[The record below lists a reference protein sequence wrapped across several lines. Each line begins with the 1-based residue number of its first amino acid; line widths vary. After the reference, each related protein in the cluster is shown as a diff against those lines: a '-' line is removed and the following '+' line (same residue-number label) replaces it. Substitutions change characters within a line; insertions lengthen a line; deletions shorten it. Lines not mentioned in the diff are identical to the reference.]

1 MSILPSLIAVLALA
15 PAHALE
21 FDLTDESC
29 DPADWVTVCDSGCD
43 WTGAVLAAELFDP
56 VGSERVC
63 ARVYDE
69 VVDLWVP
76 SDRDLVLDAV
86 GATVLK
92 GSVTYPALQVD
103 GRAFVYSSGGFPIDV
118 QGVASVSPLMVTP
131 GAELYLD
138 GALLQP
144 GVSQVFSPP
153 THGGVGLLMTGS
165 WVEIRSADIRGGSAT
180 FAGGALFADYGSV
193 LELGGVTF
201 VDNGAVDQ
209 GGDVAAL
216 GELIATD
223 CTFSLMEGGAVSPL
237 HGGSVFA
244 EGDVTI
250 SGSTFHGRPVDK
262 GGALYAFG
270 YGTSVTI
277 DDAVFLGGQ
286 AGLRGGAIYLSGG
299 ITSTLTELVFDGVS
313 APMSAVDR
321 GGALFADGLGFGGDL
336 SIERSVVTSASA
348 DLGGAFALVDLSSA
362 SLDRVVVEGAE
373 ASNRGGAIHAQDIDE
388 LSVLGSAFCD
398 VSAADRGGVLH
409 AMGSGSTN
417 MTNVLVQ
424 RADAPEGA
432 ATSSSAVD
440 VDLRQATLLDVG
452 DPFFATGGELIVE
465 RSLLKVT
472 VPADQVTLP
481 VSFAPQDVLLEDS
494 LGTIDLSD
502 PYGASVYVEPLALLG
517 GASDLD
523 AMPCGDEF
531 RPHPLLARAVS
542 ASIPRELGDD
552 WGFLGGTAQ
561 GLDAAGGIVGYGGV
575 FGVTTWLDD
584 DDGDGWPL
592 GVDCDDQDPAVNPA
606 AAENCEGVDRNC
618 NGDPY
623 DVASLVDGA
632 SLAFVDEDGDGFG
645 SDDAPQVWVC
655 SGVPAEGTSLV
666 DGDCDDGD
674 ATAYP
679 GAYELCDNVDQDCMG
694 DLDGGQLQAGEGVEA
709 TWDGDRDGFVGDEAA
724 VQVFCSVPAP
734 DPNDDGQW
742 LALAEVLGE
751 DCDDTDAAIF
761 EGALEVCDRVD
772 NDCDDLTDEGFD
784 TEWLVDVDGDGVPAE
799 GDVVVSCV
807 APADG
812 IPAVDLD
819 EYDCD
824 DLDATSYPGAPELCD
839 EADNDCDE
847 LVDEDVEQLW
857 YLDAD
862 KDGYAGATFEE
873 GCLPPDGGAYLP
885 EAEVLASGFDC
896 DDDDGDRSPGAAE
909 VCNDIDDDCDQ
920 EVDETV
926 GDDRVGAVPF
936 WPDADRDGFGAQTL
950 PTWVCDGR
958 LPEGVSDNDAD
969 CDDRDGSV
977 NPAAAEVVG
986 NDVDEN
992 CDDYLGD
999 QWAGGAGGC
1008 ASVPVP
1014 HAPWWAL
1021 SLSVLALAR
1030 RRRLGVA

>member
-1 MSILPSLIAVLALA
+1 MTILPSLIAVLALA

-21 FDLTDESC
+21 FDLTDEAC
-29 DPADWVTVCDSGCD
+29 NAGDWVTVCDYGCD
-43 WTGAVLAAELFDP
+43 WTGALLAAELYNP
-56 VGSERVC
+56 VGPERVC

-92 GSVTYPALQVD
+92 GSATYPALQVD

-118 QGVASVSPLMVTP
+118 KGVASVSPLMVTN

-138 GALLQP
+138 GALVQP
-144 GVSQVFSPP
+144 GSNQVYAPP
-153 THGGVGLLMTGS
+153 VLGGAGLLMAAS
-165 WVEIRSADIRGGSAT
+165 RVEIRNTDIRGGSAS
-180 FAGGALFADYGSV
+180 FAGGGLFADYGSV
-193 LELGGVTF
+193 LELDGVTF
-201 VDNGAVDQ
+201 VDNGAADQ
-209 GGDVAAL
+209 GGDVVAL

-237 HGGSVFA
+237 YGGSVFA

-250 SGSTFHGRPVDK
+250 SGATFHGRSVEK

-270 YGTSVTI
+270 YDTSVTV

-286 AGLRGGAIYLSGG
+286 ASLRGGAIYLSGG
-299 ITSTLTELVFDGVS
+299 IASTLAELVFDGVS
-313 APMSAVDR
+313 APMSAADR
-321 GGALFADGLGFGGDL
+321 GGALFADGLGYGGSV
-336 SIERSVVTSASA
+336 SIERSVVTNASSN
-348 DLGGAFALVDLSSA
+348 LGGAFAFIEMPSA
-362 SLDRVVVEGAE
+362 SLDRVAVDGAE
-373 ASNRGGAIHAQDIDE
+373 ASHRGGAIHAQDVDE
-388 LSVLGSAFCD
+388 LSVFGSAFCD
-398 VSAADRGGVLH
+398 VSATDRGGLLH
-409 AMGSGSTN
+409 AMGSGSTT
-417 MTNVLVQ
+417 MANVLVQ
-424 RADAPEGA
+424 RADAPQGA

-440 VDLRQATLLDVG
+440 VDLTQVTLLDVG
-452 DPFFATGGELIVE
+452 DPFFATGGELTVA

-472 VPADQVTLP
+472 VPVALVTLP

-502 PYGASVYVEPLALLG
+502 PYGLGVYVEPLALLG

-523 AMPCGDEF
+523 AMPCGGEF
-531 RPHPLLARAVS
+531 RPHPLQARAISTSVPS
-542 ASIPRELGDD
+542 ELADD
-552 WGFLGGTAQ
+552 WGFLGGTIQ
-561 GLDAAGGIVGYGGV
+561 GDDAAGMIVGYGGV
-575 FGVTTWLDD
+575 FGATTWLDD
-584 DDGDGWPL
+584 GDGDGWPL
-592 GVDCDDQDPAVNPA
+592 GADCDDQDPDVNPA
-606 AAENCEGVDRNC
+606 AAENCEAVDRNC
-618 NGDPY
+618 NGDLY
-623 DVASLVDGA
+623 DVSSPVDGA
-632 SLAFVDEDGDGFG
+632 SLAYVDSDGDGFG
-645 SDDAPQVWVC
+645 GDEAPQVWVC
-655 SGVPAEGTSLV
+655 SGVPTAGTSVV

-674 ATAYP
+674 PTAYP
-679 GAYELCDNVDQDCMG
+679 GAYELCDNIDQDCMG
-694 DLDGGQLQAGEGVEA
+694 DFDGGQLQAGEGTEA
-709 TWDGDRDGFVGDEAA
+709 SWDGDRDGFVEDEAD
-724 VQVFCSVPAP
+724 VQVFCSVPEP

-742 LALAEVLGE
+742 LALADVLGE
-751 DCDDTDAAIF
+751 DCDDTDSAIF

-772 NDCDDLTDEGFD
+772 NDCDELIDEGFD
-784 TEWLVDVDGDGVPAE
+784 TEWLVDVDGDGVPAA

-824 DLDATSYPGAPELCD
+824 DDDPTSYPGAPELCD
-839 EADNDCDE
+839 GGDNDCDD
-847 LVDEDVEQLW
+847 LIDEDVDQLW

-896 DDDDGDRSPGAAE
+896 DDADADRSPGAVE

-920 EVDETV
+920 EVDERV

-936 WPDADRDGFGAQTL
+936 WPDADADGFGAQTL
-950 PTWVCDGR
+950 PTWVCEGQ
-958 LPEGVSDNDAD
+958 LPAGTADNDAD

-986 NDVDEN
+986 NDIDEN

-1008 ASVPVP
+1008 SSVPTP

-1030 RRRLGVA
+1030 RHRQSVA